1 MMSIA
6 GMIALELQHADE
18 TRRREYGAQR
28 MADVAG
34 SEPSAE
40 NLAYQILRAY
50 AER

>member
-1 MMSIA
+1 
-6 GMIALELQHADE
+6 
-18 TRRREYGAQR
+18 

-34 SEPSAE
+34 SDPSAE